1 MNNRKLRT
9 IHRWLF
15 TFVGIFMVTWLLSG
29 MLMAIPN
36 NWFGDVMWHKNP
48 VPDYRNAVFSPADA
62 ITKLEA
68 DNTAPVEVKSATLR
82 QINEHLLYSLKL
94 ADGSERLVDAT
105 NGEPFTF
112 TAELAESIIRD
123 NFKIDAPLAEI
134 DYLAEHSKVYPQGK
148 LPVFRATFTDSSS
161 VAYFI
166 VPADLRVFR
175 SSPVTRLRSAI
186 ISLHEFEPVNLLT
199 SDRRARTGLLIVIA
213 GIALVGTIA
222 GVLLTLPR
230 RRN

>member
-29 MLMAIPN
+29 ILMAIPN
-36 NWFGDVMWHKNP
+36 DWFGDVMWHKNP
-48 VPDYRNAVFSPADA
+48 VPDYRNAVFSPAEA
-62 ITKLEA
+62 IATLEA
-68 DNTAPVEVKSATLR
+68 GSSTRVQVKNTKLR
-82 QINEHLLYSLKL
+82 QINEHLLYSMEL
-94 ADGSERLVDAT
+94 ADGSEQLVDAS

-134 DYLAEHSKVYPQGK
+134 GQVTEHSAAYPWGK

-161 VAYFI
+161 VSYFI
-166 VPADLRVFR
+166 APADLKVFR
-175 SSPVTRLRSAI
+175 SSPVTRLRTAI
-186 ISLHEFEPVNLLT
+186 TSLHEFGPVNFLT
-199 SDRRARTGLLIVIA
+199 SDSRVRKGLLIVIA
-213 GIALVGTIA
+213 GIALAGTIA

-230 RRN
+230 RRG